1 MNFGNAQRVH
11 SVGGISESS
20 VLLRGIKTFLDLP
33 VFCCVCAADDVK
45 GQIRRRIGGA
55 NLTEGDIS
63 KLLSVFDTQGVLSS
77 HGGIAKFRTVND
89 MRDTMNESDAAFNT
103 ALDASRQSRKAI
115 PGSKSLLTPRNPI
128 LAKLM

>member
-1 MNFGNAQRVH
+1 M
-11 SVGGISESS
+11 
-20 VLLRGIKTFLDLP
+20 
-33 VFCCVCAADDVK
+33 K

-103 ALDASRQSRKAI
+103 ALDASRQSRKQV
-115 PGSKSLLTPRNPI
+115 PGSKYPRLLLTLISGTIPLLGTKDKDEKTLVLVLP
-128 LAKLM
+128 